1 MPNHPQHLC
10 TAGWAGRLLLKPA
23 SAAAEV
29 KDVAARQPLRH
40 RKCVF
45 LNHPFC
51 RRVHFLSAD
60 DAHVVDGKLFSHC
73 VWQQVQRPHCPPGLN
88 KVIDPFDKRRKGGT
102 EVANNVQRE
111 AVKVHQD

>member
-1 MPNHPQHLC
+1 
-10 TAGWAGRLLLKPA
+10 
-23 SAAAEV
+23 V

-45 LNHPFC
+45 LDHPFC

-111 AVKVHQD
+111 AVKVAFLGLLRVSSSHFFMGSLWQFCFSTG